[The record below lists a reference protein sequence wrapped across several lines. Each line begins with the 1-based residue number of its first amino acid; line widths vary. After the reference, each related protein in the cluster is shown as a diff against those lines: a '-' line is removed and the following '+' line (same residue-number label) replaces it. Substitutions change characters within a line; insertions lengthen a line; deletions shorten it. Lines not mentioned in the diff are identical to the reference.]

1 MPGESTTVPVL
12 ADPPE
17 GLEWEIRQVLV
28 RDPTSGATEV
38 AWTAVLEPTAAAW
51 AQEHVEVWLPVLVA
65 LGALLARIRP
75 ILAWVGGI
83 VRRGA
88 PPT

>member
-1 MPGESTTVPVL
+1 MPGSAAVPILDDPGPGLQWEVARVLTVDATGSTV
-12 ADPPE
+12 
-17 GLEWEIRQVLV
+17 
-28 RDPTSGATEV
+28 V
-38 AWTAVLEPTAAAW
+38 AWTPILEPTAAAW

-75 ILAWVGGI
+75 ILAWVGGV